1 MGYCYMKLCVLTTMI
16 LVLSL
21 EKTRGTRTLEGEQWL
36 HNNLVLHSLQRGPV
50 RSSQRNP
57 CSTVPGRSRGRCTL
71 GEINVAGHQYHVAIA
86 HAPPLFQNV
95 LPKFGEAKPSIHTPK
110 DRLDN

>member
-1 MGYCYMKLCVLTTMI
+1 MGCCYMKLCVLTTMI

-71 GEINVAGHQYHVAIA
+71 GEINVAGHH

-95 LPKFGEAKPSIHTPK
+95 VPKFGAALPPSIDANDHTPK
-110 DRLDN
+110 DLALD